1 MARAIFSDVH
11 RIAVNIIVEARKTK
25 GLTQSDLAAKIGR
38 DQSIISHIER
48 NQRGLDVAEFYEIAK
63 ALDVDPI
70 KLFSDVVES
79 VRGPT

>member
-11 RIAVNIIVEARKTK
+11 RIAVSIIIEARKAK
-25 GLTQSDLAAKIGR
+25 GLTQSDLAAKVGR

-70 KLFSDVVES
+70 AMFSEVIARAERTS
-79 VRGPT
+79 